1 MTVAYPGGIMYANVR
16 ANVRTQPERI
26 DSSSSIGRVM
36 ARTKHATL
44 KDVAAHVGVSYQ
56 TVSKVLAGSGEVSE
70 GTRQRILQAVEETG
84 YRPNAIAR
92 SLKTKRTEIIGLI
105 VPNVLS
111 PAWSVM
117 TRGVED
123 AAAESGFQTMICDT
137 DEKWE
142 VEKESIATL
151 LDRRVDGLILASCP
165 KPSEGQLASLL
176 QLGPPVVLLDRRVE
190 GVKTDT
196 VVSDNW
202 TGAYE
207 ATQHLL
213 RAGRKRIGIITL
225 SLDISTGRERL
236 EGYKA
241 ALRDSGAAVDEDL
254 TAVGGSLFRDGY
266 SGVFTL
272 WKRGSPPDAL
282 LICSH
287 GMTIGVLAALKE
299 IKVKVPRD
307 VAIVGFDDPPWAEFL
322 DPSLTV
328 VAQPLYE
335 MATTATRLLL
345 ERIQG
350 PERDGEAKEVV
361 LKSKLIVRKSSG
373 VH

>member
-1 MTVAYPGGIMYANVR
+1 
-16 ANVRTQPERI
+16 
-26 DSSSSIGRVM
+26 M
-36 ARTKHATL
+36 ARSKHVTL
-44 KDVAAHVGVSYQ
+44 KDVAAHAGVSYQ
-56 TVSKVLAGSGEVSE
+56 TVSKVLAGSGEVSDE
-70 GTRQRILQAVEETG
+70 TRERILQAVEETA
-84 YRPNAIAR
+84 YRPNAVAR
-92 SLKTKRTEIIGLI
+92 SLKTRKTEIVGLI

-142 VEKESIATL
+142 VEKESIAIL
-151 LDRRVDGLILASCP
+151 LERRVDGLILASCP
-165 KPSEGQLASLL
+165 KREQGQLASLL
-176 QLGPPVVLLDRRVE
+176 RPGPPVVLLDRRIE
-190 GVKTDT
+190 EAKADT
-196 VVSDNW
+196 VVSDNRA
-202 TGAYE
+202 GAYE

-213 RAGRKRIGIITL
+213 RARRKRIGIITL

-241 ALRDSGAAVDEDL
+241 ALQDFGAAVDEDL
-254 TAVGGSLFRDGY
+254 IAVGGSLLKEGY
-266 SGVFTL
+266 SGVLTL
-272 WKRGSPPDAL
+272 WKRESCPDAL

-287 GMTIGVLAALKE
+287 GMTIGALAALKE
-299 IKVKVPRD
+299 MKVKVPQD
-307 VAIVGFDDPPWAEFL
+307 VAIVGFDDTPWAEFL

-335 MATTATRLLL
+335 MATTATGLLL

-350 PERDGEAKEVV
+350 PERHREPREVV
-361 LKSKLIVRKSSG
+361 LESKLIVRKSCG
-373 VH
+373 VQ

>member
-1 MTVAYPGGIMYANVR
+1 M
-16 ANVRTQPERI
+16 
-26 DSSSSIGRVM
+26 M
-36 ARTKHATL
+36 ARTKHVTL
-44 KDVAAHVGVSYQ
+44 KDVAANVGVSYQ
-56 TVSKVLAGSGEVSE
+56 TVSKVLTGSGEVSE

-142 VEKESIATL
+142 VEKESIATFL
-151 LDRRVDGLILASCP
+151 ERRVDGLILASCP

-225 SLDISTGRERL
+225 SLDISTGRERW

-272 WKRGSPPDAL
+272 WKRESRPDAL

-307 VAIVGFDDPPWAEFL
+307 IAIVGFDDTVWAEFL
-322 DPSLTV
+322 DPPLTV

-350 PERDGEAKEVV
+350 PESDGEAKEVV
-361 LKSKLIVRKSSG
+361 LKSKLIVRKSCG
-373 VH
+373 MQ